1 MDVLL
6 KWLLGCAFALVAALC
21 LLLQGLYWYGAR
33 GLPEPLPGPSRQ
45 YPDATRVLLW
55 KQLGGHG
62 EISVREFNAISY
74 PVAAISLGVGYLID
88 PSEEF
93 QQPADARLLESASSH
108 TDSLIEQ
115 RSKPP
120 VTPIVQDDS
129 MRSNA
134 EALRSSS
141 SEHNFRRLALPIK
154 LSREW
159 PATRMLDM
167 VLEHADYGRGTT
179 GLEEAAQAYF
189 GAPAERLSQLE
200 TVALLTMKFAPG
212 YIDPY
217 CDAADFRAHFVAAL
231 AKSDVATIDGDPMRQ
246 LTRFKPIAC
255 KPAH

>member
-55 KQLGGHG
+55 KQLGGRG

-74 PVAAISLGVGYLID
+74 PVTAISFAVRYLLD
-88 PSEEF
+88 PNEEF
-93 QQPADARLLESASSH
+93 QQPADTWLLEAASSH
-108 TDSLIEQ
+108 TDSLIER

-120 VTPIVQDDS
+120 ATPIVLDDS
-129 MRSNA
+129 TRSNA

-141 SEHNFRRLALPIK
+141 SDGYFRRLALPIK

-179 GLEEAAQAYF
+179 GLDEAAQAYF
-189 GAPAERLSQLE
+189 GAPAERLSPLE
-200 TVALLTMKFAPG
+200 TAALLTMQFAPG

-231 AKSDVATIDGDPMRQ
+231 AKSDLPALEGDPMRP
-246 LTRFKPIAC
+246 LPRLKPIVC
-255 KPAH
+255 KTH

>member
-6 KWLLGCAFALVAALC
+6 KWLLGSAFALIAALC

-55 KQLGGHG
+55 KQFGGHG
-62 EISVREFNAISY
+62 EISVRKFNAITY
-74 PVAAISLGVGYLID
+74 PLTGLAFGARYLLN
-88 PSEEF
+88 PSEEL
-93 QQPADARLLESASSH
+93 QDPADVRVLEIASNY
-108 TDSLIEQ
+108 TGDLIERQ
-115 RSKPP
+115 AKPP
-120 VTPIVQDDS
+120 SSPIVHDS
-129 MRSNA
+129 NAGSNA
-134 EALRSSS
+134 EALRRHSYDWY
-141 SEHNFRRLALPIK
+141 FKDTALFIK

-179 GLEEAAQAYF
+179 GLDEAAHAYF

-217 CDAADFRAHFVAAL
+217 CDATDFRAHFVAAL
-231 AKSDVATIDGDPMRQ
+231 AKSDLAAVEGDPMRP
-246 LTRFKPIAC
+246 LSRLKPIAC
-255 KPAH
+255 KTH